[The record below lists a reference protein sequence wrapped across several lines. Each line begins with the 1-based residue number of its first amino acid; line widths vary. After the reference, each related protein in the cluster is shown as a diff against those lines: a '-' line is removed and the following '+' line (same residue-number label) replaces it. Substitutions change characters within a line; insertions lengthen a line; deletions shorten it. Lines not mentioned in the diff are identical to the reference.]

1 MNKGLM
7 AMVIVLLVVVGVIAA
22 LLVLRYVPVTS
33 TVSGSQQPQE
43 PAGSTDPQTLMIPRW
58 FLQSMTVNGVEVALP
73 DKHLTLQFEP
83 DKNANGESACNG
95 FFTTWEADYDGSLK
109 FGDIGATKMFCD
121 GMMET
126 ETAYFDALSQVTEF
140 SRPEGELILS
150 SADGQTKLVFVMPP
164 K

>member
-7 AMVIVLLVVVGVIAA
+7 AMIVVLLVVVGIIAA

-33 TVSGSQQPQE
+33 TGSGAQQ
-43 PAGSTDPQTLMIPRW
+43 PAGSTDPQHLMIPRW
-58 FLQSMTVNGVEVALP
+58 FLQSMTVNGVEMPLP

-109 FGDIGATKMFCD
+109 FSAIGATKMFCD
-121 GMMET
+121 GMMDT
-126 ETAYFDALSQVTEF
+126 ETAYFNALSQVTKF
-140 SRPEGELILS
+140 IRPEGKLILTS
-150 SADGQTKLVFVMPP
+150 TDGQTELVFVMPP